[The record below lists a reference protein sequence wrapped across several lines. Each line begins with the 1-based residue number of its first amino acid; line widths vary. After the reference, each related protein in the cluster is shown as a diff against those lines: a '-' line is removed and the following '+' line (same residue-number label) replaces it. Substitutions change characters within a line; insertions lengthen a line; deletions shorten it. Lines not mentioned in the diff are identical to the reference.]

1 MVKFVAHLRSKK
13 KKIALLVAA
22 SLSMMTII
30 GQPVDAQ
37 ELSQS
42 HMDAAKKAISVTK
55 ATVKLND
62 ILPTAA
68 LQLAG
73 RLISNR
79 PDIESQI
86 SQIVNETALE
96 LAPRRGDLQKE
107 VASIYGR
114 IFTEEEL
121 TAISVFFATDSGQ
134 KFLKE
139 LPLVVREV
147 EKASR
152 VWGTGINRDLAQ
164 TVRKKLTDAN
174 LE

>member
-1 MVKFVAHLRSKK
+1 MVKCVGLLRSKLS
-13 KKIALLVAA
+13 KIALLVAT
-22 SLSMMTII
+22 LFSMAII
-30 GQPVDAQ
+30 VGQPVGAQ

-42 HMDAAKKAISVTK
+42 HLDAAKKAISVTN
-55 ATVKLND
+55 ATAKLND

-68 LQLAG
+68 LRLAG

-79 PDIESQI
+79 PDIEAQI
-86 SQIVNETALE
+86 SEIVNETALE

-121 TAISVFFATDSGQ
+121 SAISIFFATDTGQ
-134 KFLKE
+134 KFLNE

-152 VWGTGINRDLAQ
+152 VWGTGVNRDLVQ
-164 TVRKKLTDAN
+164 TVRKKLKAAN